1 MKTLRFV
8 LCLAL
13 CVLLTS
19 VFSIRRP
26 GLEARHEADLK
37 VRPAYSALQSLPDG
51 PGKDV
56 VVRVCST
63 CHEPIRIA
71 SLRLTED
78 GWTTTVEDMIKRGA
92 KATPEDQK
100 AIVGYLVE
108 NFLGEAPRPL
118 NVNTAEAI
126 DLESVAGLLRREA
139 AAVIEYRQKNGP
151 FKTLDDMKK
160 VPGLDFKKIDTQRDR
175 LLAL

>member
-1 MKTLRFV
+1 MKA
-8 LCLAL
+8 LCLAACL
-13 CVLLTS
+13 ILA
-19 VFSIRRP
+19 
-26 GLEARHEADLK
+26 GLVVAAAGPRAT
-37 VRPAYSALQSLPDG
+37 PAQSLPDS

-56 VVRVCST
+56 VVKACST

-78 GWTTTVEDMIKRGA
+78 GWTTVVEDMVKRGA
-92 KATPEDQK
+92 KATPDEQK
-100 AIVGYLVE
+100 AVVAYLVA
-108 NFLGEAPRPL
+108 NFLGEAERPL

-139 AAVIEYRQKNGP
+139 AAVIEYRKANGP

-175 LLAL
+175 LIAL

>member
-1 MKTLRFV
+1 MKAVFV
-8 LCLAL
+8 AFSL
-13 CVLLTS
+13 S
-19 VFSIRRP
+19 VVAIGVS
-26 GLEARHEADLK
+26 ADLK
-37 VRPAYSALQSLPDG
+37 VRPAYVSYAQSLPDS

-56 VVRVCST
+56 LVRACST

-71 SLRLTED
+71 ALRLTED
-78 GWTTTVEDMIKRGA
+78 AWATVVEDMVKRGA
-92 KATPEDQK
+92 KATADEQTT
-100 AIVGYLVE
+100 IVGYLVA

-151 FKTLDDMKK
+151 FKTLDDMKN
-160 VPGLDFKKIDTQRDR
+160 VPGLDFKKIDSQRDR